1 MIPVDSGT
9 VTTIRAL
16 DEGSEELFGGFWPF
30 IRRTLMLFLP
40 LWVWLLMWAADMPNI
55 LSALVAGLSLSIIV
69 AIERYKLRQIAG
81 KDN

>member
-1 MIPVDSGT
+1 MIPVDPGT

-16 DEGSEELFGGFWPF
+16 DEGSEELFCGFWPF

-40 LWVWLLMWAADMPNI
+40 LWVWLLMWAAGMPNI
-55 LSALVAGLSLSIIV
+55 VSALFSGLSLSIIV
-69 AIERYKLRQIAG
+69 AIERYKLRQMAG

>member
-1 MIPVDSGT
+1 MIPVDPGT

-40 LWVWLLMWAADMPNI
+40 LWVWLLMWAADMPSI

-69 AIERYKLRQIAG
+69 AIERYKLRQMAG

>member
-1 MIPVDSGT
+1 MIPIDPGT
-9 VTTIRAL
+9 VATIRAI

-40 LWVWLLMWAADMPNI
+40 LWVFLLLWAAGMPNI
-55 LSALVAGLSLSIIV
+55 ISALVSGLSLSIIV
-69 AIERYKLRQIAG
+69 GIERYKLREIAG

>member
-1 MIPVDSGT
+1 MIPVDPLSA
-9 VTTIRAL
+9 TTIRAI

-69 AIERYKLRQIAG
+69 AIERYNLRKMAG

>member
-1 MIPVDSGT
+1 MIPVDPGT

-69 AIERYKLRQIAG
+69 AIERYKLREIAG

>member
-1 MIPVDSGT
+1 MIPVDPAT

-40 LWVWLLMWAADMPNI
+40 LWVWLLMWAADMPSI

-69 AIERYKLRQIAG
+69 AIERYKLRQMAG

>member
-1 MIPVDSGT
+1 MIPVDPGT
-9 VTTIRAL
+9 ATTIRAI

-40 LWVWLLMWAADMPNI
+40 LWVWLLLWAAGLPNI
-55 LSALVAGLSLSIIV
+55 ITALFSGLSLSIIV
-69 AIERYKLRQIAG
+69 AIERYKLREMAG

>member
-1 MIPVDSGT
+1 MIPVDPGT

-40 LWVWLLMWAADMPNI
+40 LWVWLLMWAAGMPNI
-55 LSALVAGLSLSIIV
+55 VSALFSCLSLSIIV
-69 AIERYKLRQIAG
+69 AIELYKLRQMAG

>member
-1 MIPVDSGT
+1 MIPVNPGT
-9 VTTIRAL
+9 ATTIRAL

-40 LWVWLLMWAADMPNI
+40 LWVWLLLWAAGMPNI
-55 LSALVAGLSLSIIV
+55 VSALFSGLSLSIIV
-69 AIERYKLRQIAG
+69 AIERYNLRQMAG

>member
-1 MIPVDSGT
+1 MIPVDPGT

-16 DEGSEELFGGFWPF
+16 DEGSEDLFGGFWPF

-40 LWVWLLMWAADMPNI
+40 LWVWLLMWAADMPSI
-55 LSALVAGLSLSIIV
+55 LSALVAGLSLSIVV
-69 AIERYKLRQIAG
+69 AIERYKLRQMAG

>member
-1 MIPVDSGT
+1 MIPVDPLT
-9 VTTIRAL
+9 VTTIPAI

-69 AIERYKLRQIAG
+69 AIERYKLRQMAG

>member
-1 MIPVDSGT
+1 MIPVDPGT

-40 LWVWLLMWAADMPNI
+40 LWVWLLMWAADMPNV

>member
-1 MIPVDSGT
+1 MIPVDPGT

-16 DEGSEELFGGFWPF
+16 DEGSEDLFGGFWPF

-40 LWVWLLMWAADMPNI
+40 LWVWLLMWAADMPSI
-55 LSALVAGLSLSIIV
+55 LSALVAGLSLSVIV
-69 AIERYKLRQIAG
+69 AIERYKLRQMAG

>member
-1 MIPVDSGT
+1 MIPVDPGT

-69 AIERYKLRQIAG
+69 AIERYKLRQLAG

>member
-1 MIPVDSGT
+1 MIPVDPLS
-9 VTTIRAL
+9 VTTIRAI

-40 LWVWLLMWAADMPNI
+40 LWVWLLMWAADMPSI

-69 AIERYKLRQIAG
+69 AIERYKLRQMAG

>member
-1 MIPVDSGT
+1 MIPVDPGT

-69 AIERYKLRQIAG
+69 AIERYKLRQMAG

>member
-1 MIPVDSGT
+1 MIPVDPGT
-9 VTTIRAL
+9 VTTIRSL

>member
-1 MIPVDSGT
+1 MIPVDPLSA
-9 VTTIRAL
+9 TTIRAI

-40 LWVWLLMWAADMPNI
+40 LWVWLLMWAADMPSI

-69 AIERYKLRQIAG
+69 AIERYKLRQMAG

>member
-1 MIPVDSGT
+1 MIPVDPGS

-40 LWVWLLMWAADMPNI
+40 LWVWLLMWAAGMPNI
-55 LSALVAGLSLSIIV
+55 VSALFSGLSLSIIV
-69 AIERYKLRQIAG
+69 AIERYNLRQMAG

>member
-1 MIPVDSGT
+1 MIPVDPST

-40 LWVWLLMWAADMPNI
+40 LWVWLLMWAAGMPNI
-55 LSALVAGLSLSIIV
+55 VSALFSGLSLSIIV
-69 AIERYKLRQIAG
+69 AIERYNLRKLAG

>member
-1 MIPVDSGT
+1 MIPIDPAT
-9 VTTIRAL
+9 VTTIRAI

-40 LWVWLLMWAADMPNI
+40 LWVLLLLWAAGKPNI
-55 LSALVAGLSLSIIV
+55 ISALFSGLSLSIIV
-69 AIERYKLRQIAG
+69 AIERYKLREIAG

>member
-1 MIPVDSGT
+1 MIPVDPLS
-9 VTTIRAL
+9 VTTIRAI

-69 AIERYKLRQIAG
+69 AIERYKLRQMAG

>member
-1 MIPVDSGT
+1 MIPVDPGT

-16 DEGSEELFGGFWPF
+16 DEGSEDLFGGFWPF

-40 LWVWLLMWAADMPNI
+40 LWVWLLMWAADMPSI

-69 AIERYKLRQIAG
+69 AIERYKLRQMAG

>member
-1 MIPVDSGT
+1 MIPVDPGT

-40 LWVWLLMWAADMPNI
+40 LWVWLLMWAADMPSI

-69 AIERYKLRQIAG
+69 AIERYKLRQMAG
-81 KDN
+81 QDN